1 MAQLELKTK
10 AITGSSVTMDGQT
23 VGLLLTDVE
32 NNEVAVTMPVA
43 PALTAAMNLI
53 VAADAALVRQNI
65 GERPLFNIRE
75 TFVHRSDTLSENQC
89 VQTMVLEAGGSITF
103 VLNKAYAEQLLQ
115 GLVTFLEGELPDQ
128 RIKRQ

>member
-10 AITGSSVTMDGQT
+10 AITGSSVTMVGQT
-23 VGLLLTDVE
+23 VGLLLME

-43 PALTAAMNLI
+43 PAPTVAMNLI
-53 VAADAALVRQNI
+53 VAADEALVRQNI

-89 VQTMVLEAGGSITF
+89 VQTMVLEASGSITF